1 MMPAVCLNGEER
13 TLPDGATVLDAVHAT
28 GAEGEA
34 RGVAVAVDGEVLP
47 RGAWTS
53 TALDEGW
60 HLEVLH
66 AVQGG
71 C

>member
-1 MMPAVCLNGEER
+1 MPGVCLNGEER
-13 TLPDGATVLDAVHAT
+13 TLPDGSTVLDAVHAT

-34 RGVAVAVDGEVLP
+34 RGVAVAVEGEVLP
-47 RGAWTS
+47 RSDWTS
-53 TALDEGW
+53 TVLADGW
-60 HLEVLH
+60 HVEVLH